1 MMKKIF
7 VHPNP
12 TKDGM
17 KEVVAEIIPQ
27 LLELGFELYM
37 DRSADCLPDCL
48 DGVELMSFDD
58 ALNSCECV
66 MVIGGDGTIL
76 RIAIPAS
83 MANKP
88 VLGINKGTLGFIPE
102 LEVSEI
108 SLMQALHTGDY
119 HFDTR
124 MMLDITVESSS
135 GELIFRG
142 TALNDA
148 SIIKGTLSKMI
159 DICVNANGKK
169 TIAFKGDGVIVCT
182 PTGSTAYSLSAGG
195 PILEP
200 TCSCMAV
207 TPICPHSINIKSFVI
222 PAEHDIEVK
231 INPGSNAAFILA
243 DGSAPVQLSEG
254 DRIRIKKS
262 ELSLDLIRI
271 KDPGFYEVIRKK
283 LSKESS

>member
-1 MMKKIF
+1 MKRIF

-17 KEVVAEIIPQ
+17 KDVVAEIIPQ
-27 LLELGFELYM
+27 LIELGFELYM
-37 DRSADCLPDCL
+37 DKCGECLPDDL
-48 DGVELMSFDD
+48 TEVQLLSFDE
-58 ALNSCECV
+58 ALKACECAL
-66 MVIGGDGTIL
+66 VIGGDGTIL
-76 RIAIPAS
+76 RIAISA
-83 MANKP
+83 ALAGKP
-88 VLGINKGTLGFIPE
+88 VLGLNKGTLGFIPE

-108 SLMQALHTGDY
+108 SLMKALHTGDY
-119 HFDTR
+119 HFDNR
-124 MMLDITVESSS
+124 MMLDISVESDK
-135 GELIFRG
+135 GEVFFRG

-159 DICVNANGKK
+159 DICVKANGKK
-169 TIAFKGDGVIVCT
+169 TIAFKGDGVIVCS

-200 TCSCMAV
+200 SCSCMAV

-243 DGSAPVQLSEG
+243 DGSAPVQLSVG

-262 ELSLDLIRI
+262 SLSLDLIRI

>member
-1 MMKKIF
+1 MMKKLF

-17 KEVVAEIIPQ
+17 KEVVAEILPQ
-27 LLELGFELYM
+27 LFDLGFEVFM
-37 DRSADCLPDCL
+37 DRDGECLPDDL
-48 DGVELMSFDD
+48 RGVELLSFDD
-58 ALNSCECV
+58 ALRQCQCAL
-66 MVIGGDGTIL
+66 VIGGDGTIL
-76 RIAIPAS
+76 RIAVPAS
-83 MANKP
+83 LAGKP

-108 SLMQALHTGDY
+108 GLMKALHSGDFHY
-119 HFDTR
+119 DHR
-124 MMLDITVESSS
+124 MMLDISVESAD
-135 GELIFRG
+135 GELIFHG

-148 SIIKGTLSKMI
+148 SVIKGTLSKMI
-159 DICVNANGKK
+159 DICVKANGKK

-200 TCSCMAV
+200 SCSCMAV
-207 TPICPHSINIKSFVI
+207 TPICPHSINIKSFVL

-243 DGSAPVQLSEG
+243 DGSAPVQLSVG
-254 DRIRIKKS
+254 DKIRIKKS
-262 ELSLDLIRI
+262 DLSLDLIRI

>member
-1 MMKKIF
+1 MPDD
-7 VHPNP
+7 VSGV
-12 TKDGM
+12 T
-17 KEVVAEIIPQ
+17 
-27 LLELGFELYM
+27 LLPFDE
-37 DRSADCLPDCL
+37 AL
-48 DGVELMSFDD
+48 DT
-58 ALNSCECV
+58 CECAL
-66 MVIGGDGTIL
+66 VIGGDGTIL
-76 RIAIPAS
+76 RIAIA
-83 MANKP
+83 AALAGKP

-108 SLMQALHTGDY
+108 ALMRALHSG
-119 HFDTR
+119 HFHYDHR
-124 MMLDITVESSS
+124 MMLDISVESED
-135 GELIFRG
+135 GKVFFEG

-169 TIAFKGDGVIVCT
+169 TVAYKGDGVIVCS

-200 TCSCMAV
+200 SCSCMAV
-207 TPICPHSINIKSFVI
+207 TPICPHSINIKSFVL

-243 DGSAPVQLSEG
+243 DGSAPVQLSVG
-254 DRIRIKKS
+254 DRIHIKKS
-262 ELSLDLIRI
+262 ALSLDLIRI
-271 KDPGFYEVIRKK
+271 KDTGFYEVIRKK